1 MSCTQSDNL
10 SLRQSFQRADFL
22 GKAAF
27 ALSSWFCAGLMP
39 KAPGTFGT
47 LAAVPVVLFMKYLG
61 AIPGILFLILFIGVS
76 LWASGVSHKLLGRK
90 DPPEIVIDEIAGFL
104 VTLSLLPLSWVTVIS
119 GFLLFRAFDILKPF
133 PIKRLERLGGGAG
146 IVLDDILAGIY
157 ANLCLRAAIALYA
170 W

>member
-10 SLRQSFQRADFL
+10 SLRQAFQKADFW
-22 GKAAF
+22 GKAAL
-27 ALSSWFCAGLMP
+27 ALSSWFCAGLLP

-47 LAAVPVVLFMKYLG
+47 LAGVPIVFFMNYLG
-61 AIPGILFLILFIGVS
+61 VISGALFLILFMAVS
-76 LWASGVSHKLLGRK
+76 LWASGVSHKLLGRN

-104 VTLSLLPLSWVTVIS
+104 VTLSLLPLSWFTLIS

-146 IVLDDILAGIY
+146 IVLDDVLAGIY
-157 ANLCLRAAIALYA
+157 ANLCLRVVIALYA